1 MRQATTAELKAKFGR
16 RLQALRTEAELSQ
29 ERLADLAGVHRSL
42 IGHIERGDR
51 EVGVTKVWAL
61 AKALGVEPGRLFD

>member
-1 MRQATTAELKAKFGR
+1 MRQATTADLKVRFGR
-16 RLQALRTEAELSQ
+16 RLRALRTDADLSQ
-29 ERLADLAGVHRSL
+29 ERLADLAGLHRAL
-42 IGHIERGDR
+42 IGHIERGER